1 MHQAF
6 HHFEK
11 SNILR
16 LEKFWN
22 WRIREIENPG
32 VMNLVF
38 GEIWNPED
46 PRFHGTDL
54 KLFCKFQK
62 FRKHFRDFFKFFWRE
77 NSKITI
83 FCTFV
88 IDIFPQ
94 SICVLM
100 TKIDGTPGS
109 QPARRGFLF
118 RLRRWMYVCAVA
130 TRSAA
135 RYLQRRLR
143 FNFDLR
149 IALLL
154 LLHQKDE
161 ESHTSLEPRRRPF
174 VKMMVCWHFAAA
186 AAATVELHCHFGRFG
201 KSKSKRVSILSSDY
215 KGNLKPEIFL
225 KLRF

>member
-1 MHQAF
+1 
-6 HHFEK
+6 
-11 SNILR
+11 
-16 LEKFWN
+16 
-22 WRIREIENPG
+22 
-32 VMNLVF
+32 
-38 GEIWNPED
+38 
-46 PRFHGTDL
+46 
-54 KLFCKFQK
+54 
-62 FRKHFRDFFKFFWRE
+62 
-77 NSKITI
+77 
-83 FCTFV
+83 
-88 IDIFPQ
+88 
-94 SICVLM
+94 M

-186 AAATVELHCHFGRFG
+186 ATVELHCHFGGFG
-201 KSKSKRVSILSSDY
+201 KSKSERVSILSSDY
-215 KGNLKPEIFL
+215 KGNLKPEIFI
-225 KLRF
+225 KLRFLVSFKRWNVHMVKHVI